1 MCRLEAYQVTN
12 GNWIRME
19 SKMKILLIGA
29 TGMVGSRILAEAR
42 ARGHDVVAAARKP
55 VAGGVVLDASD
66 AAAVTVAAAGV
77 DVIVA
82 ATSPR
87 STGDAMAEAGA
98 VGRAVMQ
105 AAQGKRLVYVGGA
118 GSLQMPD
125 GSPVIDT
132 VPAEYAAEARA
143 LMAVRDRLQASAL
156 DWTYM
161 CPPFVIAPGVRTG
174 VYRGQNNVIL
184 FAVDGSSTISA
195 EDYAV
200 AMLDEL
206 ETPKHR
212 RQIYT
217 VGY

>member
-1 MCRLEAYQVTN
+1 
-12 GNWIRME
+12 
-19 SKMKILLIGA
+19 MKILLIGA
-29 TGMVGSRILAEAR
+29 TGMVGSRLLAEAV
-42 ARGHDVVAAARKP
+42 ARGHDVVAASRKP
-55 VAGGVVLDASD
+55 EAGGVVLDASD
-66 AAAVTVAAAGV
+66 AAAVMAAVEGV

-98 VGRAVMQ
+98 VGRAVMH
-105 AAQGKRLVYVGGA
+105 AAIGKRLIYVGGA
-118 GSLQMPD
+118 GSLRMPD
-125 GSPVIDT
+125 GSAVFDT
-132 VPAEYAAEARA
+132 VPAEYAAESRA
-143 LMAVRDRLQASAL
+143 LMAVRDMLTASTL

-174 VYRGQNNVIL
+174 VYRGQDNVIL
-184 FAVDGSSTISA
+184 FAADGNSTISA

-200 AMLDEL
+200 AMLDEI
-206 ETPKHR
+206 ENPQHR